1 MNMHCLKFHC
11 NVLVQVTLTTTFQRN
26 LGKAVKSM
34 ARPLKISIFQALDAN
49 ANAGIGI
56 IIRRASEIAESKV
69 ACALWLI
76 YFGAVGQ

>member
-1 MNMHCLKFHC
+1 MCGGVSQIVVHLAYCASLK
-11 NVLVQVTLTTTFQRN
+11 N
-26 LGKAVKSM
+26 
-34 ARPLKISIFQALDAN
+34 SIFQVLDAN